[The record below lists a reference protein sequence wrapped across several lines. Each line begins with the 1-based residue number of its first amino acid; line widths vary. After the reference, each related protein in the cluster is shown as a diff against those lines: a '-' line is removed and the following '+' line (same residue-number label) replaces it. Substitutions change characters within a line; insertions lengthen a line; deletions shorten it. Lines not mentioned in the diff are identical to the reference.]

1 MTHRVNTK
9 RKFGEAGCYIHVVI
23 DGKDALL
30 TEDQAELAIER
41 AKKQPE
47 DVPTRALAVR
57 AWRAV
62 ARVLSR

>member
-30 TEDQAELAIER
+30 TEDQAAVAIER
-41 AKKQPE
+41 AKRQPE
-47 DVPTRALAVR
+47 DVPRRSIL
-57 AWRAV
+57 
-62 ARVLSR
+62 ARVLAWIGR

>member
-1 MTHRVNTK
+1 MTHRGNTK

-30 TEDQAELAIER
+30 TEDQADIAIER

-47 DVPTRALAVR
+47 DVPAKTFL
-57 AWRAV
+57 
-62 ARVLSR
+62 ARVLAWIGR